1 MNKLN
6 SLASR
11 QDVLIGAGSKEDD
24 DIIGYQK

>member
-1 MNKLN
+1 MNKYN

-11 QDVLIGAGSKEDD
+11 QEVLLGSGAKEDD